1 MCNSA
6 NKRRDAIN
14 CEPDYPAIK
23 ISKGIF
29 KYAGKLGA
37 DIADTIGIITHAWK
51 G

>member
-14 CEPDYPAIK
+14 REPDYPSIR
-23 ISKGIF
+23 ISNGLIE
-29 KYAGKLGA
+29 YAGKLGA